1 MFLKKT
7 DPFYKEVVEYINNNY
22 NIDKKFLKYIFIN
35 NIIIVKYKI
44 INNSYIS
51 LISGNGEECSILL
64 INNIIGSYRNFIIEI
79 TSYTLIFHTLY
90 DENLVR
96 RLEMDMTL

>member
-7 DPFYKEVVEYINNNY
+7 DPFYKEAVEYINNNY
-22 NIDKKFLKYIFIN
+22 NIDKQFLKYIFIN

-51 LISGNGEECSILL
+51 LISGNEEECSI
-64 INNIIGSYRNFIIEI
+64 
-79 TSYTLIFHTLY
+79 
-90 DENLVR
+90 
-96 RLEMDMTL
+96 